1 MFRFVGFGV
10 LRGIIRRVHEYP
22 VCVTRSGLSHSTL
35 SDLPTYRGG
44 HTPHSSFGSIAS
56 NPSMRDFAAAARED
70 APTLRSPVHAAADK
84 QNRLSAYLRKTPV
97 AEYRPPPDR
106 EPSFHLAPADVD
118 VSLTIQIRE
127 SMRGLEC
134 LDSLCTR
141 FVRCKEELIAI
152 ATQRLPL
159 DTQSFSV
166 SVVYK

>member
-1 MFRFVGFGV
+1 MGFGL

-22 VCVTRSGLSHSTL
+22 ICVARSGVSHSTL
-35 SDLPTYRGG
+35 VDLPIYRGG

-56 NPSMRDFAAAARED
+56 NPSMRDFATAARD
-70 APTLRSPVHAAADK
+70 DILRSPVHAAAAADK
-84 QNRLSAYLRKTPV
+84 QNRLSAYLRKSSATDH
-97 AEYRPPPDR
+97 RPPPDR

-127 SMRGLEC
+127 SMRGQEC
-134 LDSLCTR
+134 MDSLCCR

-166 SVVYK
+166 NVVYK